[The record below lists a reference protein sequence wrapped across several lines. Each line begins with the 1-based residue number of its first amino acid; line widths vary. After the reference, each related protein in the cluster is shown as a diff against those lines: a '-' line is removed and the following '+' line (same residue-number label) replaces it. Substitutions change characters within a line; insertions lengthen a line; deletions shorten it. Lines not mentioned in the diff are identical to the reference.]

1 MPTQLFL
8 RTINSSLG
16 GAGQLALSTKRG
28 GASTNAVTTT
38 TAGGTNIVVTTSGG
52 GQALTWFSEPMPEG
66 FTLTGTCTVNIRGRE
81 AANTV
86 NAGRGILIERT
97 NSAGVVQANIVA
109 DTTVPATI
117 AEYTTTDAANAAFA
131 PTVTS
136 NTFAVGDRIKVTLK
150 VRNVGTMAAN
160 ASGVT
165 NTYNGPTSGAAGDT
179 FITFSQDFRP
189 AEPLETGVNV
199 YTGTNGYRNG

>member
-8 RTINSSLG
+8 RSISSSLG
-16 GAGQLALSTKRG
+16 GAGQLALSNSRG
-28 GASTNAVTTT
+28 GGAVTAVTTT
-38 TAGGTNIVVTTSGG
+38 TASGTNIGVTTSAG

-66 FTLTGTCTVNIRGRE
+66 LTLTGTCTVNIRGLE
-81 AANTV
+81 AAATV

-97 NSAGVVQANIVA
+97 NTAGTVQASIVA

-150 VRNVGTMAAN
+150 VRNAGTMAAN

-165 NTYNGPTSGAAGDT
+165 NSYNGPTAGAQGDT
-179 FITFSQDFRP
+179 YITFSQDFRP
-189 AEPLETGVNV
+189 AAPVEFPI
-199 YTGTNGYRNG
+199 GYAGLGGYG

>member
-8 RTINSSLG
+8 RSISSSLG
-16 GAGQLALSTKRG
+16 GAGQLALSTNRG
-28 GASTNAVTTT
+28 GGSVTAITRT
-38 TAGGTNIVVTTSGG
+38 TAGGTNIPVTATAD

-81 AANTV
+81 AATSV

-97 NSAGVVQANIVA
+97 NEAGVVQANIVA

-150 VRNVGTMAAN
+150 VRNAGTMGAN

-165 NTYNGPTSGAAGDT
+165 NSYDSRGAAAVGDT
-179 FITFSQDFRP
+179 YITFSQDFRP
-189 AEPLETGVNV
+189 AVPVDFPMNYAGR
-199 YTGTNGYRNG
+199 GGYG